1 MSEITKVIEVSGYG
15 ISYLSAR
22 HSGGRSETTL
32 VCSEFQ
38 VSKGCVMRLQY
49 KQSDAEVIQALHT
62 EGQGEEKSGRW
73 FMVAE
78 STKGDAD
85 FTGMK
90 FSI

>member
-32 VCSEFQ
+32 VCSKFR
-38 VSKGCVMRLQY
+38 VSKGCVMRLQH
-49 KQSDAEVIQALHT
+49 KQSDAEGIQ
-62 EGQGEEKSGRW
+62 GGREIRKVV
-73 FMVAE
+73 MVVATGGA
-78 STKGDAD
+78 SIKGDAD